1 MSDQNGLLPG
11 SLTKK
16 RVIALGAIGGVAAL
30 LLAAFLY
37 AAGVF
42 SPDRLAPR
50 RFIDALE
57 ARDGVHEGFRR
68 AHSKGVCAAGRFESA
83 GEGASISSASLFR
96 PGAGSPVTIRFST
109 GGGMPYAPDGRNV
122 FRSMALKIDLPGGEE
137 FRMAMNHVPLFVI
150 ANPKSFPELHLA
162 HAPDP
167 VTGKSDPDKVAA
179 FFASHPETEP
189 FREWMRTQPLPSSF
203 ANSTFYSANTFRF
216 IDGIGERR
224 FVKWRF
230 EPTVEQE
237 ALDKSALSDLP
248 EDFLFEDIAL
258 RLETG
263 PARWTMIAT
272 LAEPGDV
279 VDNPTVVWTG
289 AHREVVL
296 GELTI
301 SRLVAEDE
309 GDCRNINFD
318 PLILPSGVAPS
329 DDPVLYARS
338 AAYSVSLTR
347 RLGEQGEPAA
357 FSPHMTN

>member
-1 MSDQNGLLPG
+1 MSDQNEPLARGFA
-11 SLTKK
+11 KK
-16 RVIALGAIGGVAAL
+16 QIVAMGAIGGVAAL
-30 LLAAFLY
+30 LLAAFFY

-68 AHSKGVCAAGRFESA
+68 AHSKGVCAVGRFESV

-96 PGAGSPVTIRFST
+96 PGSDNPVIIRLST
-109 GGGMPYAPDGRNV
+109 GGGMPAAPDGRNV

-167 VTGKSDPDKVAA
+167 ATGKPNPDKVAA

-189 FREWMRTQPLPSSF
+189 FREWMRTHPLPSSF
-203 ANSTFYSANTFRF
+203 ANSTFYSANAFRF
-216 IDGIGERR
+216 LDGTGERR

-230 EPTVEQE
+230 EPMAEKE

-248 EDFLFEDIAL
+248 EDFLFEDIAA

-289 AHREVVL
+289 THREVVL

-301 SRLVAEDE
+301 SKVIAEDE
-309 GDCRNINFD
+309 GACRNINFD

-329 DDPVLYARS
+329 DDPVLFARS

-357 FSPHMTN
+357 FSPHTTK